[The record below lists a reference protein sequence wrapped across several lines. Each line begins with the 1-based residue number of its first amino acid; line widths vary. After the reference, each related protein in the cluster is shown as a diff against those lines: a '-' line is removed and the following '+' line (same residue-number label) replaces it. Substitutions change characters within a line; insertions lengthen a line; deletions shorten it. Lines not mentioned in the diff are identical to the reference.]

1 MAASVLQALAV
12 NESPINAALTLRS
25 LVSRDDNSV
34 NTDDSTTKMSDA
46 RVHIVTCLNVDC
58 EIQYARMCEDLETRG
73 VVCVMEGRGDYGI
86 GSTFVKRFKE
96 IVESTL
102 VTIIHLCPD
111 MINRLSSLTDVL
123 RDHQTQK
130 YLFIHVK
137 STPKEVPEVYKK
149 VTKMLLVND
158 SYYNKIIDKV
168 VEIAQQRPSCV
179 SFATEL
185 AHTSASDLS
194 SATREE
200 DGYDSDSGTC
210 SDVFVSHVENQQCRD
225 TGVYFLSSKIQ
236 YKPHHLLKWS
246 SKGELREMCRQSRLY
261 DSSNRSN
268 TVRCLLT
275 KVLPEIFAK
284 KDISAI
290 VELLAV
296 PVPVIQN
303 KVLTKLGDILLSTKH
318 DTIDRDDLKSA
329 EKALFER
336 CLTETDVI
344 DPVFL
349 HNLIC
354 TYLLTLTYLAVS
366 QESRHSSLD
375 YTITRVKQYISQPS
389 SGNEVP
395 LSDIS
400 VFVDD
405 IQKRIDDVT
414 KAVTACG
421 TNWKQLWSVKKKSWP
436 VHFSMIL
443 GTLME
448 VFHGDPQTALVALDT
463 LPALLKLGKL
473 RVRNVLKKP
482 KPQKRVVQLV
492 TTGMVAYLNVLGD
505 AVGEDIEDRAK
516 AAFTA
521 LGLSLKDLDRSIY
534 VMTRCL
540 LFSQSPVIRQ
550 GAVSLWKDANA
561 ESTHSL
567 MVTEVLTHLHPIS
580 INRLH
585 KQPTNHSTSSTSW
598 KVASTQIGSEIIMI
612 HVNLPTED
620 VLVEHSRSPPKSSDC
635 GHLTTV
641 EILRALSTHKG
652 ILSMWAYRIDQFPV
666 FYITEDYS
674 QQNFQKVLYYSAKN
688 KDWFNPLELVQFLIQ
703 ALEAVIALHEHGTI
717 LRDLT
722 AASFAYNKQSKSVK
736 LCRFILTRTCG
747 RDETLVDRECSTI
760 PTRWSSPES
769 LKKRHFSMRS
779 DYWMVGH
786 LIYEVITH
794 GCLPYSDLKGQ
805 NETSIGNLIKED
817 RKKLCQERCIPTS
830 VFDAIQCCT
839 RYDDTHRLSVCE
851 AKSRLEETFERYN
864 GRRELPEKITSV
876 TPDILFP
883 GLDRSSYQ
891 ALPKEDS
898 EGDNPYDEYAY
909 QNFEKSQTTSTKDE
923 PLYEDFGP
931 SYDVDFLLKPNQRM
945 DILYRRLTQ
954 TEESQ
959 LNTESI
965 PGIYGHV
972 AVEKRNETEYM
983 VYDFPTEDC
992 VSLSNVMD
1000 VRSLG
1005 LWSVEYIR
1013 CLSAVAK
1020 TLSLLH
1026 QQNWVHGCLCA
1037 DNIWIAY
1044 TEDEGNY
1051 TVYFTDLGYIRMSSD
1066 TEDGMIADDSFVVPQ
1081 DDHVYRRS
1089 PPEAIRDG
1097 TYSWASDV
1105 FSFGLIL
1112 WNGFSNYSTYHNQS
1126 HQNILESIPKDKL
1139 YEYLTTTSGQ
1149 QILPKPEKC
1158 PDTIYSLMLLC
1169 WSPERH
1175 ERPRMTVVQQKLL
1188 EHISNE
1194 VRPYRNP
1201 DMYYTV
1207 DTEGQSSEYD
1217 SYAYPDNADII
1228 LPDDYDSV
1236 EGSSL
1241 QCDGPRSSCTLST
1254 LVGGGTGFSVDKET
1268 FKVHPSPSK
1277 PSLKPKPLP
1286 RNETNGKVL
1295 QLQKYFAESGSS
1307 SESSGSRKN
1316 IYCRDQNTVC
1326 GQLPHIGKPAHFFKS
1341 NLESFHE
1348 DLKSVSSENY
1358 QYDMFN
1364 VNNVQKTKTN
1374 EKPRPP
1380 PKPKHLSRHTP
1391 DVPTSDQPC
1400 GYASSSDDHIYDNC
1414 RHPVDTSLELPPR
1427 NRPESQQPTNQ
1438 TGLKP
1443 STVPQRVN
1451 GPPSLDSPPPLPP
1464 RPPPRRKSEN

>member
-1 MAASVLQALAV
+1 
-12 NESPINAALTLRS
+12 
-25 LVSRDDNSV
+25 
-34 NTDDSTTKMSDA
+34 MSDA
-46 RVHIVTCLNVDC
+46 RVHIVTCLNADC
-58 EIQYARMCEDLETRG
+58 EIRYARMCEDLESRG
-73 VVCVMEGRGDYGI
+73 IVCVMEGRGDYGI

-96 IVESTL
+96 MVDSTL

-111 MINRLSSLTDVL
+111 MISRLSSLTDVL

-137 STPKEVPEVYKK
+137 STPKEVPEVYKE

-168 VEIAQQRPSCV
+168 VEIVQQPPTCV
-179 SFATEL
+179 SSATEL
-185 AHTSASDLS
+185 AHTSATELS
-194 SATREE
+194 SATRGE
-200 DGYDSDSGTC
+200 DGTYSKSPLRER
-210 SDVFVSHVENQQCRD
+210 DVFVSHVENQQCRD

-236 YKPHHLLKWS
+236 YKPHRLLKWS
-246 SKGELREMCRQSRLY
+246 SKSELREMCRKTRLY

-275 KVLPEIFAK
+275 KVIPEIFAK

-318 DTIDRDDLKSA
+318 DTIDHDDLKSA
-329 EKALFER
+329 ERALLER

-349 HNLIC
+349 HNLIS
-354 TYLLTLTYLAVS
+354 TYLLTLTYLVVS

-375 YTITRVKQYISQPS
+375 STIKRVKQYISQPS
-389 SGNEVP
+389 SGNEFP

-405 IQKRIDDVT
+405 IQKRIDYVN

-421 TNWKQLWSVKKKSWP
+421 TNWKQLSSVKKKSWP
-436 VHFSMIL
+436 VHFSMVL

-463 LPALLKLGKL
+463 LPALLKPGKP

-492 TTGMVAYLNVLGD
+492 TTGMVAYLNALGD

-561 ESTHSL
+561 ETTHSL

-598 KVASTQIGSEIIMI
+598 KVASTQIGSEKIMI

-620 VLVEHSRSPPKSSDC
+620 VLVEHSRSPSNPSDC
-635 GHLTTV
+635 GHLITV

-652 ILSMWAYRIDQFPV
+652 ILSMWSYRIDQFPV

-688 KDWFNPLELVQFLIQ
+688 KDWFKPLQLMQFLIQ

-717 LRDLT
+717 HRDLT
-722 AASFAYNKQSKSVK
+722 ATSFAYNKQSKSVK
-736 LCRFILTRTCG
+736 LYRFMLARKCG

-769 LKKRHFSMRS
+769 LKKHHFSMRS

-805 NETSIGNLIKED
+805 NESAIGNLIKED

-830 VFDAIQCCT
+830 VFDAIQGCT

-851 AKSRLEETFERYN
+851 AKSRLEETFDRYISCN
-864 GRRELPEKITSV
+864 ELPEKITSV

-891 ALPKEDS
+891 GLPKEDS
-898 EGDNPYDEYAY
+898 EGDYAYDECVHEY
-909 QNFEKSQTTSTKDE
+909 QNFEESPSTSTNDE
-923 PLYEDFGP
+923 PLYEDFG
-931 SYDVDFLLKPNQRM
+931 VDFLLYPSQGM
-945 DILYRRLTQ
+945 DILCRRLTQ

-959 LNTESI
+959 LNTENI
-965 PGIYGHV
+965 PGIHGPV

-983 VYDFPTEDC
+983 VYTIPTYNSVTLCD
-992 VSLSNVMD
+992 VMD
-1000 VRSLG
+1000 VRRLG

-1037 DNIWIAY
+1037 DNIWIA
-1044 TEDEGNY
+1044 DAKDKGSY
-1051 TVYFTDLGYIRMSSD
+1051 TVYFSDLGYIRMSRD

-1081 DDHVYRRS
+1081 DEHVYRRS
-1089 PPEAIRDG
+1089 PPEVIRDG

-1112 WNGFSNYSTYHNQS
+1112 WNGFSNFRTCHNQR

-1139 YEYLTTTSGQ
+1139 YEYLTTTPGH

-1169 WSPERH
+1169 WSSERH

-1188 EHISNE
+1188 EHISDE

-1201 DMYYTV
+1201 GMYDTV
-1207 DTEGQSSEYD
+1207 DTEGQSNEDDPYD
-1217 SYAYPDNADII
+1217 DLSNII
-1228 LPDDYDSV
+1228 PLDDYDSV
-1236 EGSSL
+1236 AGSSL
-1241 QCDGPRSSCTLST
+1241 QCDGPRSSFTSST
-1254 LVGGGTGFSVDKET
+1254 LVGGGTGVSVDKET
-1268 FKVHPSPSK
+1268 LKVHPSPSK
-1277 PSLKPKPLP
+1277 PRLKPKPLP
-1286 RNETNGKVL
+1286 GNETNGKVL
-1295 QLQKYFAESGSS
+1295 QLQKYLAESGSS
-1307 SESSGSRKN
+1307 SEGSGSRTN
-1316 IYCRDQNTVC
+1316 IYYRDQNTVC
-1326 GQLPHIGKPAHFFKS
+1326 GQLPGIGKPAHISKS
-1341 NLESFHE
+1341 NLESFPE
-1348 DLKSVSSENY
+1348 DLKSVRSENY
-1358 QYDMFN
+1358 QYDLFN
-1364 VNNVQKTKTN
+1364 VNNVEKTKTN
-1374 EKPRPP
+1374 EKPRLPS
-1380 PKPKHLSRHTP
+1380 KPKYKSLHTRDAP
-1391 DVPTSDQPC
+1391 
-1400 GYASSSDDHIYDNC
+1400 SSDDQLCGY
-1414 RHPVDTSLELPPR
+1414 VDEICADCSLELSPR
-1427 NRPESQQPTNQ
+1427 NRPELQQ
-1438 TGLKP
+1438 
-1443 STVPQRVN
+1443 
-1451 GPPSLDSPPPLPP
+1451 PPSLDSPPPLPQ
-1464 RPPPRRKSEN
+1464 RPPPRRNSEK

>member
-1 MAASVLQALAV
+1 
-12 NESPINAALTLRS
+12 
-25 LVSRDDNSV
+25 
-34 NTDDSTTKMSDA
+34 MSDA

-73 VVCVMEGRGDYGI
+73 VVCVMEGRGDYYI

-96 IVESTL
+96 MVDSTL

-111 MINRLSSLTDVL
+111 MISRLSSLTGVL
-123 RDHQTQK
+123 RDYQTQK

-137 STPKEVPEVYKK
+137 STPKEVPEVYKE

-168 VEIAQQRPSCV
+168 VEIVQQSPSCV
-179 SFATEL
+179 SSAAELAFTSATEL
-185 AHTSASDLS
+185 SF
-194 SATREE
+194 ATRGE
-200 DGYDSDSGTC
+200 YGTY
-210 SDVFVSHVENQQCRD
+210 SNPPLRERDVFVSHVENQQCRD

-236 YKPHHLLKWS
+236 YKAHRLLKWS
-246 SKGELREMCRQSRLY
+246 SKGELREMCRKTGLY
-261 DSSNRSN
+261 DSSNKSN

-284 KDISAI
+284 KDISAV

-318 DTIDRDDLKSA
+318 DTIDHDDLKSA
-329 EKALFER
+329 EKALLQR
-336 CLTETDVI
+336 CLAETDVI

-349 HNLIC
+349 HNLIS
-354 TYLLTLTYLAVS
+354 TYLLTLTYLVVS

-375 YTITRVKQYISQPS
+375 YTIKQVKQYIKQPS
-389 SGNEVP
+389 SGNEFP

-405 IQKRIDDVT
+405 IQKRKDDVT

-436 VHFSMIL
+436 VHFSMVL

-448 VFHGDPQTALVALDT
+448 VFHGDPQTALVALGT
-463 LPALLKLGKL
+463 LPALLKPGKP

-482 KPQKRVVQLV
+482 KPQRRVVQLV
-492 TTGMVAYLNVLGD
+492 TTGMVAYLNALGD

-550 GAVSLWKDANA
+550 GALSPWKDANA
-561 ESTHSL
+561 ETTHSS

-598 KVASTQIGSEIIMI
+598 KVASTQIGSEKIMI

-620 VLVEHSRSPPKSSDC
+620 VLVEHSSPSKSSDC
-635 GHLTTV
+635 GHLITV
-641 EILRALSTHKG
+641 EILRGLSTHKG

-674 QQNFQKVLYYSAKN
+674 QQNFQKVLHYSAKN
-688 KDWFNPLELVQFLIQ
+688 KDWFKPLQLMQFLTQ

-717 LRDLT
+717 HRDLT

-736 LCRFILTRTCG
+736 LHRFMLARKCG

-805 NETSIGNLIKED
+805 NESAIGNLIKED

-830 VFDAIQCCT
+830 VFDAIQGCT
-839 RYDDTHRLSVCE
+839 HYDDTHRLSVCE
-851 AKSRLEETFERYN
+851 AKSRLEKTFDRYISCN
-864 GRRELPEKITSV
+864 ELPETITSV

-891 ALPKEDS
+891 SLPKEDS
-898 EGDNPYDEYAY
+898 EGDYAYDECVHDY
-909 QNFEKSQTTSTKDE
+909 QNFEESPFTSTNDE
-923 PLYEDFGP
+923 PYYEDFGLT
-931 SYDVDFLLKPNQRM
+931 DDEDFLLKPNQRM
-945 DILYRRLTQ
+945 DILCRRLTQ
-954 TEESQ
+954 REESQ
-959 LNTESI
+959 LNTENI

-972 AVEKRNETEYM
+972 AVEKRNETEYL
-983 VYDFPTEDC
+983 VYTIPTDDSVPLC
-992 VSLSNVMD
+992 DVMD

-1037 DNIWIAY
+1037 DNIWIAD

-1051 TVYFTDLGYIRMSSD
+1051 RVYFSDLGYIRMSRD

-1081 DDHVYRRS
+1081 DENVYRRS
-1089 PPEAIRDG
+1089 SPEVIRDG

-1112 WNGFSNYSTYHNQS
+1112 WNGFSNFSTCHNQR
-1126 HQNILESIPKDKL
+1126 HENILESIPKDKL
-1139 YEYLTTTSGQ
+1139 YEYLTTTSGHR
-1149 QILPKPEKC
+1149 ILPKPENC

-1175 ERPRMTVVQQKLL
+1175 ERPRMTVIQQKLL
-1188 EHISNE
+1188 ENHDILKINSTYE
-1194 VRPYRNP
+1194 YQVCP
-1201 DMYYTV
+1201 DIYMDTYYTV
-1207 DTEGQSSEYD
+1207 DTEKQSSENEG
-1217 SYAYPDNADII
+1217 YACADPAHFT
-1228 LPDDYDSV
+1228 LPDGDDSV

-1241 QCDGPRSSCTLST
+1241 QCDGSRSSFTSST
-1254 LVGGGTGFSVDKET
+1254 LVGGGTGVSVDKET
-1268 FKVHPSPSK
+1268 FKVPPSASK

-1295 QLQKYFAESGSS
+1295 QLQKYPAESGSS
-1307 SESSGSRKN
+1307 SEFESSGSRTN
-1316 IYCRDQNTVC
+1316 INCTDQNTVC
-1326 GQLPHIGKPAHFFKS
+1326 GKLPRIGKPADISKS
-1341 NLESFHE
+1341 NLESFPE
-1348 DLKSVSSENY
+1348 DLKSMLSEDY
-1358 QYDMFN
+1358 QYA
-1364 VNNVQKTKTN
+1364 
-1374 EKPRPP
+1374 
-1380 PKPKHLSRHTP
+1380 P
-1391 DVPTSDQPC
+1391 DAPSSVYQLC
-1400 GYASSSDDHIYDNC
+1400 GDASSSDDQIYDDP
-1414 RHPVDTSLELPPR
+1414 RQPVDTSLELSPR

-1451 GPPSLDSPPPLPP
+1451 GPPSLDSPPPLPQ
-1464 RPPPRRKSEN
+1464 RPPPRRNNEK

>member
-1 MAASVLQALAV
+1 
-12 NESPINAALTLRS
+12 
-25 LVSRDDNSV
+25 
-34 NTDDSTTKMSDA
+34 MSDA
-46 RVHIVTCLNVDC
+46 RIHIVTCLNVDC

-73 VVCVMEGRGDYGI
+73 IVCVMEGRGDYGI

-96 IVESTL
+96 MVDSTL

-137 STPKEVPEVYKK
+137 STPKEVPEVYKE

-168 VEIAQQRPSCV
+168 VEIAQQPPSCV
-179 SFATEL
+179 SSATEL
-185 AHTSASDLS
+185 AHTSASHLS
-194 SATREE
+194 SATRKE
-200 DGYDSDSGTC
+200 DGYDSDSGI
-210 SDVFVSHVENQQCRD
+210 SSYSNPPLGEPDVFVSHVENQQCRD
-225 TGVYFLSSKIQ
+225 TGVYILSSKIQ

-246 SKGELREMCRQSRLY
+246 SKGELREMCRKTRLY

-303 KVLTKLGDILLSTKH
+303 KVLTKLADILLSTKH

-375 YTITRVKQYISQPS
+375 STIKRVKQYISQPS
-389 SGNEVP
+389 SGNEFP

-436 VHFSMIL
+436 VHFSMVL

-463 LPALLKLGKL
+463 LPALLKPGKP

-550 GAVSLWKDANA
+550 GALSLWKDANA

-598 KVASTQIGSEIIMI
+598 KVASTQIGSEKIMI
-612 HVNLPTED
+612 HVNLPTEN
-620 VLVEHSRSPPKSSDC
+620 VLVEHSRSPSKSSDC

-688 KDWFNPLELVQFLIQ
+688 KDWFKPLELMQFLIQ

-717 LRDLT
+717 HRDIT

-736 LCRFILTRTCG
+736 LCRFMFTRTCG
-747 RDETLVDRECSTI
+747 RDETLVDRECSSI

-769 LKKRHFSMRS
+769 LKKHHFSMRS

-851 AKSRLEETFERYN
+851 AKSRLEETFDRYISCS
-864 GRRELPEKITSV
+864 ELPEKITSV

-891 ALPKEDS
+891 ALPREDS
-898 EGDNPYDEYAY
+898 EGDYAYDKCVHEY
-909 QNFEKSQTTSTKDE
+909 QNFEESQTTSTKDE
-923 PLYEDFGP
+923 PLYEDLGA

-945 DILYRRLTQ
+945 DILCHPLTQ

-965 PGIYGHV
+965 PGIYGRV

-983 VYDFPTEDC
+983 
-992 VSLSNVMD
+992 
-1000 VRSLG
+1000 
-1005 LWSVEYIR
+1005 
-1013 CLSAVAK
+1013 
-1020 TLSLLH
+1020 
-1026 QQNWVHGCLCA
+1026 
-1037 DNIWIAY
+1037 
-1044 TEDEGNY
+1044 
-1051 TVYFTDLGYIRMSSD
+1051 
-1066 TEDGMIADDSFVVPQ
+1066 
-1081 DDHVYRRS
+1081 
-1089 PPEAIRDG
+1089 
-1097 TYSWASDV
+1097 
-1105 FSFGLIL
+1105 
-1112 WNGFSNYSTYHNQS
+1112 
-1126 HQNILESIPKDKL
+1126 L

-1158 PDTIYSLMLLC
+1158 PDTIYSLMRLC

-1188 EHISNE
+1188 EHISDE
-1194 VRPYRNP
+1194 VRPDRNP
-1201 DMYYTV
+1201 DMYDTV
-1207 DTEGQSSEYD
+1207 DTEGQSSED
-1217 SYAYPDNADII
+1217 DLYAYPDHADTI
-1228 LPDDYDSV
+1228 LSGDYDSV

-1241 QCDGPRSSCTLST
+1241 QCDGSRSSFTSST
-1254 LVGGGTGFSVDKET
+1254 LFGGGTGVSVDKER

-1286 RNETNGKVL
+1286 RNETNGKAL
-1295 QLQKYFAESGSS
+1295 QLQKYLAESGSS
-1307 SESSGSRKN
+1307 SETSGSRTN
-1316 IYCRDQNTVC
+1316 IY
-1326 GQLPHIGKPAHFFKS
+1326 
-1341 NLESFHE
+1341 
-1348 DLKSVSSENY
+1348 
-1358 QYDMFN
+1358 
-1364 VNNVQKTKTN
+1364 VNNVEKTKTN
-1374 EKPRPP
+1374 EKPRLP
-1380 PKPKHLSRHTP
+1380 PKPKYLSRPTP
-1391 DVPTSDQPC
+1391 DAPSSGYQLC
-1400 GYASSSDDHIYDNC
+1400 GDASSSDDQINDDS
-1414 RHPVDTSLELPPR
+1414 RHPVDTSLELSPR

-1451 GPPSLDSPPPLPP
+1451 GPPLLDSPPPLPQ
-1464 RPPPRRKSEN
+1464 RPPPRRNSEK

>member
-1 MAASVLQALAV
+1 
-12 NESPINAALTLRS
+12 
-25 LVSRDDNSV
+25 
-34 NTDDSTTKMSDA
+34 MSDA
-46 RVHIVTCLNVDC
+46 RIHIVTCLNVDC

-73 VVCVMEGRGDYGI
+73 IVCVMEGRGDYGI

-96 IVESTL
+96 MVDSTL

-137 STPKEVPEVYKK
+137 STPKEVPEVYKE

-168 VEIAQQRPSCV
+168 VEIAQQPPSCV
-179 SFATEL
+179 SSATEL
-185 AHTSASDLS
+185 AHTSASHLS
-194 SATREE
+194 SATRKE
-200 DGYDSDSGTC
+200 DGYDSDSGI
-210 SDVFVSHVENQQCRD
+210 SSYSNPPLGEPDVFVSHVENQQCRD
-225 TGVYFLSSKIQ
+225 TGVYILSSKIQ

-246 SKGELREMCRQSRLY
+246 SKGELREMCRKTRLY

-303 KVLTKLGDILLSTKH
+303 KVLTKLADILLSTKH

-375 YTITRVKQYISQPS
+375 STIKRVKQYISQPS
-389 SGNEVP
+389 SGNEFP

-436 VHFSMIL
+436 VHFSMVL

-463 LPALLKLGKL
+463 LPALLKPGKP

-550 GAVSLWKDANA
+550 GALSLWKDANA

-598 KVASTQIGSEIIMI
+598 KVASTQIGSEKIMI
-612 HVNLPTED
+612 HVNLPTEN
-620 VLVEHSRSPPKSSDC
+620 VLVEHSRSPSKSSDC

-688 KDWFNPLELVQFLIQ
+688 KDWFKPLELMQFLIQ

-717 LRDLT
+717 HRDIT

-736 LCRFILTRTCG
+736 LCRFMFTRTCG
-747 RDETLVDRECSTI
+747 RDETLVDRECSSI

-769 LKKRHFSMRS
+769 LKKHHFSMRS

-851 AKSRLEETFERYN
+851 AKSRLEETFDRYISCS
-864 GRRELPEKITSV
+864 ELPEKITSV

-891 ALPKEDS
+891 ALPREDS
-898 EGDNPYDEYAY
+898 EGDYAYDKCVHEY
-909 QNFEKSQTTSTKDE
+909 QNFEESQTTSTKDE
-923 PLYEDFGP
+923 PLYEDLGA

-945 DILYRRLTQ
+945 DILCHPLTQ

-965 PGIYGHV
+965 PGIYGRV

-983 VYDFPTEDC
+983 VYDFPTGDC

-1000 VRSLG
+1000 VRSFG
-1005 LWSVEYIR
+1005 LWSLEFVR

-1044 TEDEGNY
+1044 TEDKGNY
-1051 TVYFTDLGYIRMSSD
+1051 TVYFSDLGYIRMSRD
-1066 TEDGMIADDSFVVPQ
+1066 TEDGMIADDSFVVPH
-1081 DDHVYRRS
+1081 DEHVYRRS
-1089 PPEAIRDG
+1089 PPEVIRDG

-1112 WNGFSNYSTYHNQS
+1112 WNGFSKFSTYHNQR

-1158 PDTIYSLMLLC
+1158 PDTIYSLMRLC

-1188 EHISNE
+1188 EHISDE
-1194 VRPYRNP
+1194 VRPDRNP
-1201 DMYYTV
+1201 DMYDTV
-1207 DTEGQSSEYD
+1207 DTEGQSSED
-1217 SYAYPDNADII
+1217 DLYAYPDHADTI
-1228 LPDDYDSV
+1228 LSGDYDSV

-1241 QCDGPRSSCTLST
+1241 QCDGSRSSFTSST
-1254 LVGGGTGFSVDKET
+1254 LFGGGTGVSVDKER

-1286 RNETNGKVL
+1286 RNETNGKAL
-1295 QLQKYFAESGSS
+1295 QLQKYLAESGSS
-1307 SESSGSRKN
+1307 SETSGSRTN
-1316 IYCRDQNTVC
+1316 IY
-1326 GQLPHIGKPAHFFKS
+1326 
-1341 NLESFHE
+1341 
-1348 DLKSVSSENY
+1348 
-1358 QYDMFN
+1358 
-1364 VNNVQKTKTN
+1364 VNNVEKTKTN
-1374 EKPRPP
+1374 EKPRLP
-1380 PKPKHLSRHTP
+1380 PKPKYLSRPTP
-1391 DVPTSDQPC
+1391 DAPSSGYQLC
-1400 GYASSSDDHIYDNC
+1400 GDASSSDDQINDDS
-1414 RHPVDTSLELPPR
+1414 RHPVDTSLELSPR

-1451 GPPSLDSPPPLPP
+1451 GPPLLDSPPPLPQ
-1464 RPPPRRKSEN
+1464 RPPPRRNSEK

>member
-1 MAASVLQALAV
+1 
-12 NESPINAALTLRS
+12 
-25 LVSRDDNSV
+25 
-34 NTDDSTTKMSDA
+34 MSDA

-96 IVESTL
+96 MVDSTL
-102 VTIIHLCPD
+102 VTIVHLCPD
-111 MINRLSSLTDVL
+111 MISRLLSLTDVL

-137 STPKEVPEVYKK
+137 STPKEVPDVYKE
-149 VTKMLLVND
+149 VTKMLLVNN

-168 VEIAQQRPSCV
+168 VEIVQQPPSCV
-179 SFATEL
+179 SAATELAHTSAIELSSATEL

-194 SATREE
+194 SATRKE
-200 DGYDSDSGTC
+200 DGYDSDSGTY
-210 SDVFVSHVENQQCRD
+210 SNPPLGEPDVFVSHVENQQCRD

-246 SKGELREMCRQSRLY
+246 SQRELREMCHKNTLY
-261 DSSNRSN
+261 DRSNKSN

-296 PVPVIQN
+296 PVPEIQN
-303 KVLTKLGDILLSTKH
+303 KALTKLRDILLSTKP
-318 DTIDRDDLKSA
+318 DDIDPEDLQLA
-329 EKALFER
+329 EEALFKR
-336 CLTETDVI
+336 CLTMTGPTQTHPEI
-344 DPVFL
+344 L

-354 TYLLTLTYLAVS
+354 TYLLALVYLVVS
-366 QESRHSSLD
+366 QDMSHSPLDSRIKLL
-375 YTITRVKQYISQPS
+375 KQNISQPS
-389 SGNEVP
+389 LGNDFP
-395 LSDIS
+395 LSDIMF
-400 VFVDD
+400 FVDD

-421 TNWKQLWSVKKKSWP
+421 SSWKQLSSVKKKSWP
-436 VHFSMIL
+436 VHFSMVL
-443 GTLME
+443 GTLIE
-448 VFHGDPQTALVALDT
+448 VFHGDQQTALMALDT
-463 LPALLKLGKL
+463 LPALLKPGKPK
-473 RVRNVLKKP
+473 VPKVLKKT
-482 KPQKRVVQLV
+482 KPHERVIQLV
-492 TTGMVAYLNVLGD
+492 TIGMVAYLNALGD
-505 AVGEDIEDRAK
+505 TEGGDIEDRAK
-516 AAFTA
+516 SAFQA
-521 LGLSLKDLDRSIY
+521 LGLSLKYLDRSIY
-534 VMTRCL
+534 GMTRCL
-540 LFSQSPVIRQ
+540 LFSQSPAIKQ
-550 GAVSLWKDANA
+550 GAVSMWKNANVDAI
-561 ESTHSL
+561 HSFI
-567 MVTEVLTHLHPIS
+567 TKEVLTHLHPIS

-598 KVASTQIGSEIIMI
+598 KVASTKMGSEEIMI

-620 VLVEHSRSPPKSSDC
+620 VLVEHSRSPSKSSDC

-688 KDWFNPLELVQFLIQ
+688 KDWFKPLQLMEFLIQ

-717 LRDLT
+717 HRDLT

-736 LCRFILTRTCG
+736 LCRFMLARKCG
-747 RDETLVDRECSTI
+747 RGKTLVDRECSTI

-769 LKKRHFSMRS
+769 LKKHHFSMRS

-805 NETSIGNLIKED
+805 NESAIVNLIKED

-851 AKSRLEETFERYN
+851 AKSRLEETFEVYN
-864 GRRELPEKITSV
+864 GRRERPQR

-883 GLDRSSYQ
+883 GLDRTSYQ
-891 ALPKEDS
+891 GLPKEGS
-898 EGDNPYDEYAY
+898 ETEYGLIDYFEY
-909 QNFEKSQTTSTKDE
+909 QNLYERETISTNDE
-923 PLYEDFGP
+923 PLYEEFGVHEGVYFP
-931 SYDVDFLLKPNQRM
+931 LSSDNKM
-945 DILYRRLTQ
+945 DILCRRLTQ

-965 PGIYGHV
+965 PGIHGHV
-972 AVEKRNETEYM
+972 AVEKRNETEYL
-983 VYDFPTEDC
+983 VYKFPTGNC
-992 VSLSNVMD
+992 FSLRNVPD
-1000 VRSLG
+1000 ARRCD
-1005 LWSVEYIR
+1005 LWSVDHIR

-1037 DNIWIAY
+1037 DNIWIAD
-1044 TEDEGNY
+1044 TEDNGNC
-1051 TVYFTDLGYIRMSSD
+1051 TVYFSDLGYIRKSCD

-1089 PPEAIRDG
+1089 PPEVIRDG

-1105 FSFGLIL
+1105 FSFGLVL
-1112 WNGFSNYSTYHNQS
+1112 WNTFSNLSTYRNQ
-1126 HQNILESIPKDKL
+1126 NKMETIPKDQL

-1149 QILPKPEKC
+1149 QILPKPPEC

-1188 EHISNE
+1188 EHTRDE
-1194 VRPYRNP
+1194 ACPYRNP
-1201 DMYYTV
+1201 DEYETV
-1207 DTEGQSSEYD
+1207 EEELYEDLGPTVTIDSGVYD
-1217 SYAYPDNADII
+1217 SCA
-1228 LPDDYDSV
+1228 
-1236 EGSSL
+1236 ESSL
-1241 QCDGPRSSCTLST
+1241 QCDGPRSSLTLSS
-1254 LVGGGTGFSVDKET
+1254 LVGGSTDVLVDNEIGLSQAQLKGQQT
-1268 FKVHPSPSK
+1268 FKVSPSPNK

-1286 RNETNGKVL
+1286 KTKNDGKGI
-1295 QLQKYFAESGSS
+1295 QLQKFLAESVEVASSKQSFGISFQSSGSS
-1307 SESSGSRKN
+1307 TYTS
-1316 IYCRDQNTVC
+1316 QNMVYV
-1326 GQLPHIGKPAHFFKS
+1326 QLPHLGNQAHMHCVPKDLISIGR
-1341 NLESFHE
+1341 L
-1348 DLKSVSSENY
+1348 DT
-1358 QYDMFN
+1358 QYGMFN
-1364 VNNVQKTKTN
+1364 DSVNIVEKTKRN
-1374 EKPRPP
+1374 EKPRLP
-1380 PKPKHLSRHTP
+1380 PKPKYLSRHTP

-1400 GYASSSDDHIYDNC
+1400 GDASSSDDQLYDDC
-1414 RHPVDTSLELPPR
+1414 THHVDKSLELSPR
-1427 NRPESQQPTNQ
+1427 NRPEPQQPTNQ

-1443 STVPQRVN
+1443 STVPQRVANVN

-1464 RPPPRRKSEN
+1464 HPPPRRNNEK